1 MPLPPKPENAVFGIL
16 IDGKVSAMKLTSL
29 RQAEDATAGLVEQ
42 GRKVQIFDYVTKK
55 IVKTLS

>member
-16 IDGKVSAMKLTSL
+16 IDGKVSAIKLTSL
-29 RQAEDATAGLVEQ
+29 KEAESATAGLVAQ
-42 GRKVQIFDYVTKK
+42 GRKIQIFDYVTKK